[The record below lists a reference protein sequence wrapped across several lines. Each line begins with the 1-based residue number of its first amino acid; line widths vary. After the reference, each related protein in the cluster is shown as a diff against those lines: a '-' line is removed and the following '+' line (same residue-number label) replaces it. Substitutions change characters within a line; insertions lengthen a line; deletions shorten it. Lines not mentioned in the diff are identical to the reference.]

1 MAVLQGGPWVLS
13 CMLCFHPDGGDLPA
27 GGGPAGGVRLPVFS
41 LPPLGGDPRRPLPTM
56 VQSMAAGQPPP
67 GSAPLLDP
75 TDLTNQLEG
84 MLGLATL
91 PPKLLKRIV
100 QKEYI
105 EMYEILPESWRLE
118 TESASPSGQGKR
130 PRRGPIT
137 DIDVWC
143 ECYAVLAAVLSA
155 AYPGKAPHLFAY
167 MRTIVRASRNFE
179 GTAWVTYDMSFRRA
193 AANRGSLDWGV
204 PDPGRFNDAFVG
216 RAKVIPRCSYC
227 LSDTHTAVECPD
239 APAHKQSSALSG
251 QIDQKLG
258 GTPTR
263 APAAQQQS
271 GGVAGLVQICRAY
284 NRPEG
289 PRCRFVGC
297 RYAHLCD
304 RCHRP
309 HPGVECK
316 ERVPGGARARSPVGT
331 RRWDQN
337 SKQPR

>member
-1 MAVLQGGPWVLS
+1 MGWRPGVARCCAWLGAGGTYLMAVLQGGPGRGIWPWHALTWVLS
-13 CMLCFHPDGGDLPA
+13 CMLCFHPDGGDLLA

-91 PPKLLKRIV
+91 PPKLMKRIV

-137 DIDVWC
+137 DIDVWW
-143 ECYAVLAAVLSA
+143 ECYAVLVAVLSA
-155 AYPGKAPHLFAY
+155 AYPEKAPHLFAY

-193 AANRGSLDWGV
+193 AANRGSLD
-204 PDPGRFNDAFVG
+204 
-216 RAKVIPRCSYC
+216 
-227 LSDTHTAVECPD
+227 
-239 APAHKQSSALSG
+239 
-251 QIDQKLG
+251 
-258 GTPTR
+258 
-263 APAAQQQS
+263 
-271 GGVAGLVQICRAY
+271 
-284 NRPEG
+284 
-289 PRCRFVGC
+289 
-297 RYAHLCD
+297 
-304 RCHRP
+304 
-309 HPGVECK
+309 
-316 ERVPGGARARSPVGT
+316 
-331 RRWDQN
+331 
-337 SKQPR
+337 